1 MEATAQNIL
10 VVYELE
16 PQRKHATIF
25 ERFDE
30 LAIGETLTIHNDH
43 DPKPLYYH
51 LQSSRGDI
59 FDWEYLEQ
67 GPDLWRINITKT
79 HNPLEILNVTLI
91 EPRLKHPTIFNKFDS
106 LKPGEA
112 FILLNDH
119 DPRPLYYQL
128 AQMWGDIFTWEYI
141 EQGPFEFRILITKKP
156 LQTETHQ
163 VQKNAFAKDENILDV
178 TTLEPRQKH
187 PTIFQRFDALTDGQS
202 LTIHNDHDPKP
213 LYYQMLGERGNIFTW
228 EYLEE
233 GPQLWRIKIT
243 KKTTGEAEET
253 LGELAAKDLRK
264 AQVFKKYGLDFCC
277 GGKKTVKEACAEK
290 GIDVTLVEKDLQQA
304 DNAPATAAA
313 RPLPFNEWN
322 LDFLAD
328 YIVNTHHSYVKKV
341 MPDLKAYSDKVARV
355 HSGHHPELLEI
366 NRLVQETMKEMAE
379 HTIEEETVL
388 FPYIKKLVA
397 LNGNATAKDIDH
409 VQESIDLRIQEHE
422 LVGGNMEKI
431 RELSSNYTVPED
443 GCASY
448 SFLFKSLNEFE
459 EDLHIHVHLENNILF
474 PKAIELEKEISLKN
488 QS

>member
-1 MEATAQNIL
+1 METAAQNIL
-10 VVYELE
+10 VVSEIE
-16 PQRKHATIF
+16 PRKKHQTVF
-25 ERFDE
+25 DRFDE
-30 LAIGETLTIHNDH
+30 LVSGETLIIHNDH
-43 DPKPLYYH
+43 DPKPLFYE
-51 LQSSRGDI
+51 LQAQRGNI
-59 FDWEYLEQ
+59 FQWAYLEN
-67 GPDLWRINITKT
+67 GPEVWKIEITKT
-79 HNPLEILNVTLI
+79 ANALDVLNVTLI
-91 EPRLKHPTIFNKFDS
+91 EPRLKHPTIFKKFDD
-106 LKPGEA
+106 LKPGQG

-156 LQTETHQ
+156 LPATVKNQEKSKET
-163 VQKNAFAKDENILDV
+163 KDSNILDV
-178 TTLEPRQKH
+178 TALEPRMKH
-187 PTIFQRFDALTDGQS
+187 PTIFQKFDELAEGQS
-202 LTIHNDHDPKP
+202 LILHNDHDPKP
-213 LYYQMLGERGNIFTW
+213 LYYQLLGERGEIFAW
-228 EYLEE
+228 EYLEQ
-233 GPQLWRIKIT
+233 GPQLWRIRIT
-243 KKTTGEAEET
+243 KNASGTGEET
-253 LGELAAKDLRK
+253 LGEIAAKDLRK

-290 GIDVTLVEKDLQQA
+290 GIDATLVEKELQHA
-304 DNAPATAAA
+304 DNAPAAASA

-341 MPDLKAYSDKVARV
+341 MPDLKAYADKVARV
-355 HSGHHPELLEI
+355 HGGHHPELLEI
-366 NRLVQETMKEMAE
+366 NSLVQHTMKEMAE

-397 LNGNATAKDIDH
+397 LNGNATARDIDH
-409 VQESIDLRIQEHE
+409 VQASIDLRVQEHE

-474 PKAIELEKEISLKN
+474 PKAIDLEKEISLKN